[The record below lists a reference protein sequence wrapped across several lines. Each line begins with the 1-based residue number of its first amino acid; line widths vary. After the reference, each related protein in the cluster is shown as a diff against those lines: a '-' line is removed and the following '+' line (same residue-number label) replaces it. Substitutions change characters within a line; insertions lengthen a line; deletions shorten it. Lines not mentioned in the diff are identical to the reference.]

1 MAEVKNSFI
10 KSKMNQ
16 DLDERLIPN
25 GEYREAFNVSVN
37 KSVSDNVGTLQT
49 VLGNESLIDFDTLLS
64 KSGLEVIGVYSDDVS
79 GIIYSFLTNNTR
91 SEYVPTGAV
100 DTITLTSGG
109 TGYDAT
115 PATGQTSTTGG
126 GTGLVVSVQET
137 GGIINTV
144 NIVRFG
150 SGYNIG
156 DTVTILG
163 GNADATINIDS
174 ILPSWGAI
182 VSFNTQTQ
190 STKVIAEGTW
200 LNFSILNPIT
210 GISLLE
216 ELLFFTDNRN
226 QPRKININRD
236 STYYTTED
244 QLSVAKYYPFES
256 IELYQPSDLTSAVI
270 ASDTTSSAVNN
281 STTIPLTTGSANIK
295 VSQGVIGAEVG
306 QNVFVTDITNLP
318 TSIEVNTPQT
328 LTSGASLD
336 FVYPETT
343 MQDAI
348 NEDLGP
354 SATANVKSVISS
366 TTFEIATASFLGALP
381 LIGQDIYLQL
391 PNGNFQDLGISVIN
405 VSTGSAVLTIEAS
418 GALPAGL
425 APKDVVK
432 FAIENPY
439 YDQDFA
445 TKANLDYLEDKF
457 VRFSYRFKF
466 DDGEY
471 SLIAPFTQPC
481 FIPKQDG
488 YFLKQQVGEDI
499 VTDEEKAFR
508 STEVEFMEN
517 KVNKILLNIPLPYT
531 ANKLGSD
538 LKVTEIDV
546 LYKESDKLAIK
557 VVDTIPLTNN
567 VAGDSE
573 YYQYEYGSKAPFKTL
588 PESESTRVFDKVPV
602 KALSQEVSSNRVI
615 YGNYQDKHTPPQ
627 FLDYILGATEKS
639 PFYTSE
645 YKSITKSSK
654 VEYPNATLK
663 QNRSYEVG
671 IVLADRFGRQSTPI
685 FSRTQLSGSPSFL
698 SSTVFSDYK
707 TQFDSP
713 ANLSNFD
720 GNSLK
725 IQFNQTINGSY
736 AGSPLLYNGDPD
748 SQYYNPL
755 GWYSYKVVVKQTQ
768 QEYYNA
774 YVPTAMAAYP
784 LDSAKELGTTSHIL
798 LFNDNIN
805 KIPRD
810 LTEVGP
816 AQREFRSSVRMFG
829 RVTNYLEELPAN
841 PDDLAT
847 NVQFYPEKTADIS
860 TNVATIKDLFD
871 YKQFPDSSNSDYLF
885 YNFDIDNTSST
896 TETLV
901 ADSSSLVAKVSTQK
915 QFGAQIPS
923 TGFYQNGP
931 FLNVYE
937 IEPVVSLLDIYWETS
952 TSGTISDL
960 NQAINASG
968 PTSFD
973 RIDDWNWYLR
983 EDNDGTDNPVS
994 FFKPVKLDGTQFA
1007 NPELTTGSI
1016 VSIVDGAGNSSNAN
1030 GFLYYDSVTPAN
1042 GIFNIESNLNGTF
1055 NIILNSPGGDVGLVY
1070 NDTTP
1075 TDPNNYTIEMSF
1087 DHPAASGA
1095 TTLTQTGSFCPLTNA
1110 LPEITNC
1117 SGSETIN
1124 QGQTGVIYT
1133 YQGVNGS
1140 STASGSP
1147 ALNQLGL
1154 TFLIYSVFK
1163 NTSSGPVDVT
1173 SNPSLNPFTLNA
1185 NTGEMTFI
1193 ESIARGNS
1201 YGVQVRAYDYEGVQ
1215 PSTAGI
1221 CETTYSFIVLE
1232 QATFSGNT
1240 TVFSR
1245 NEVGGIYE
1253 GGQPAT
1259 IETGQIQITGY
1270 PQGDPNETIF
1280 EFKTTI
1286 QLSVAGFANWTNQ
1299 IGTAELTIGTTS
1311 SQFDPV
1317 DTVSVIVS
1325 PAVNLPSGSAPQPS
1339 IPQQS
1344 AGITRYTGTYY
1355 YKITA
1360 SNPVDGSATS
1370 SNYVQANTS
1379 LPPGV
1384 LLP

>member
-16 DLDERLIPN
+16 DLDDRLIPN

-49 VLGNESLIDFDTLLS
+49 VLGNESLIDFDTLLG

-100 DTITLTSGG
+100 NTLTLTNGG
-109 TGYDAT
+109 TGYDTT
-115 PATGQTSTTGG
+115 PATGQTSTTGS
-126 GTGLVVSVQET
+126 GTGLMVNVQET
-137 GGIINTV
+137 GGVINTV
-144 NIVRFG
+144 NIVKFG
-150 SGYNIG
+150 SGYNVG

-174 ILPSWGAI
+174 ILPSWSAI

-190 STKVIAEGTW
+190 STKKIAEGTW
-200 LNFSILNPIT
+200 LNFSTLNPIT

-216 ELLFFTDNRN
+216 DLLFFTDNRN
-226 QPRKININRD
+226 QPRKVNVTYN
-236 STYYTTED
+236 TGYYTTED
-244 QLSVAKYYPFES
+244 QLSVAKYYPFQS
-256 IELYQPSDLTSAVI
+256 IELYQPSELSSAVI

-281 STTIPLTTGSANIK
+281 STTIPLATGSTDIK
-295 VSQGVIGAEVG
+295 VSQGLVGSEVG

-318 TSIEVNTPQT
+318 TSIEVNIPQT

-354 SATANVKSVISS
+354 SATADVKSVVSS
-366 TTFEIATASFLGALP
+366 TTFEIATPSFLGALP
-381 LIGQDIYLQL
+381 LIGQNIYLQL
-391 PNGNFQDLGISVIN
+391 PNGNYEDLGISVVN
-405 VSTGSAVLTIEAS
+405 VSTGTNVLTIEAS
-418 GALPAGL
+418 GALPSGL
-425 APKDVVK
+425 EPKDVVK

-439 YDQDFA
+439 YDEDFA

-517 KVNKILLNIPLPYT
+517 KVNKILLNIPLPYS
-531 ANKLGSD
+531 ADYLGSN
-538 LKVTEIDV
+538 LKVTEIDI
-546 LYKESDKLAIK
+546 LYKESDKVAIK

-567 VAGDSE
+567 VTGDSE

-639 PFYTSE
+639 TFYTSQ
-645 YKSITKSSK
+645 YKSETKSSEI
-654 VEYPNATLK
+654 EYPNATLK
-663 QNRSYEVG
+663 QNRNYEVG

-685 FSRTQLSGSPSFL
+685 FSRTTLSGSPSFL
-698 SSTVFSDYK
+698 SSTIFSDYK

-748 SQYYNPL
+748 SQDYNPL

-774 YVPTAMAAYP
+774 YVPTVMAAYP
-784 LDSAKELGTTSHIL
+784 LSSTKELGTTSHVT

-829 RVTNYLEELPAN
+829 RVTNYLEELPGD
-841 PDDLAT
+841 PDDLAS

-871 YKQFPDSSNSDYLF
+871 YQNANFNESLF
-885 YNFDIDNTSST
+885 YNFAETS
-896 TETLV
+896 
-901 ADSSSLVAKVSTQK
+901 DSSSLVARISTQK
-915 QFGAQIPS
+915 QFGAQVPS
-923 TGFYQNGP
+923 TGSYQNGP

-1007 NPELTTGSI
+1007 SPELTTGSI
-1016 VSIVDGAGNSSNAN
+1016 VSIVDGANNSSNAN
-1030 GFLYYDSVTPAN
+1030 GVLYYDPATPAN
-1042 GIFNIESNLNGTF
+1042 GIFNIENNLNGTF
-1055 NIILNSPGGDVGLVY
+1055 NIVLNSPGGDVGLVY

-1075 TDPNNYTIEMSF
+1075 PDPNNYTIEMSF
-1087 DHPAASGA
+1087 DHPEASGA
-1095 TTLTQTGSFCPLTNA
+1095 TTLTQTGSFCPLTND
-1110 LPEITNC
+1110 LPEIDNC
-1117 SGSETIN
+1117 TLQVTVGASQT
-1124 QGQTGVIYT
+1124 TGVIYT
-1133 YQGVNGS
+1133 YTGVNGS

-1147 ALNQLGL
+1147 AFNQLGL
-1154 TFLIYSVFK
+1154 TFEIYSVIQV
-1163 NTSSGPVDVT
+1163 TSSGNVDVT
-1173 SNPSLNPFTLNA
+1173 NDPLLDPFTLDDIS
-1185 NTGEMTFI
+1185 GEMTFT
-1193 ESIARGNS
+1193 ESIARGNN
-1201 YGVQVRAYDYEGVQ
+1201 YNVQVRAYDFEGVQ

-1221 CETTYSFIVLE
+1221 CDTLYVFQLLE
-1232 QATFSGNT
+1232 QEQVDFGDVR
-1240 TVFSR
+1240 VFSKK
-1245 NEVGGIYE
+1245 NNTVN
-1253 GGQPAT
+1253 PAST
-1259 IETGQIQITGY
+1259 NGFIEITGY
-1270 PQGDPNETIF
+1270 QQGSADETIF
-1280 EFKTTI
+1280 RFYVELY
-1286 QLSVAGFANWTNQ
+1286 LSAYGFDPSIGNNVN
-1299 IGTAELTIGTTS
+1299 GTATLKIGSVDGLSPQDPGYQEETISVTYQQAQNVTPGSSTVPVTS
-1311 SQFDPV
+1311 SDFID
-1317 DTVSVIVS
+1317 
-1325 PAVNLPSGSAPQPS
+1325 
-1339 IPQQS
+1339 
-1344 AGITRYTGTYY
+1344 RYVGRYY
-1355 YKITA
+1355 YELIPDIPFDNNTTQ
-1360 SNPVDGSATS
+1360 N
-1370 SNYVQANTS
+1370 NYVEATAT
-1379 LPPGV
+1379 LPAGV
-1384 LLP
+1384 LQ